1 MAWMPWL
8 RDWVEQIAG
17 AGRLALAFLVIPSRR
32 QASSPDWMA
41 AIGSRTR
48 RLSGS
53 TATETKKRRLGDSAD
68 AVTTAGRDDGNDD
81 LDERG
86 TESAKRGRGPR

>member
-17 AGRLALAFLVIPSRR
+17 AWKTCARLLGNTLA
-32 QASSPDWMA
+32 QASVIAGLD
-41 AIGSRTR
+41 GGDRVRTR

-53 TATETKKRRLGDSAD
+53 TATETKKQRLGDSAG
-68 AVTTAGRDDGNDD
+68 AVTTAGRDG
-81 LDERG
+81 G
-86 TESAKRGRGPR
+86 

>member
-17 AGRLALAFLVIPSRR
+17 AWKTCARLLGNTLARASVI
-32 QASSPDWMA
+32 ADWMA

-53 TATETKKRRLGDSAD
+53 IATETKKRRLGDSAD